1 VVAAVVVEK
10 LVPVELVDPVEVEL
24 AEQIQQV
31 LEQMERLI

>member
-10 LVPVELVDPVEVEL
+10 LVAVELVDPVEVEL

-31 LEQMERLI
+31 LE